1 MYGSEDLRQTIS
13 TVNRTNTVIQLKM
26 SSTAAP
32 AKARR
37 NSFLLA
43 ISAKET
49 IRLVTEVPM
58 LAPIMIGIAMP
69 TVKTKLKM
77 K

>member
-1 MYGSEDLRQTIS
+1 
-13 TVNRTNTVIQLKM
+13 M

-32 AKARR
+32 ANARR

-69 TVKTKLKM
+69 TVKTIRSNEINFLVYIRYTGIATPF
-77 K
+77 